1 MMHHLDA
8 LILRNAVKQ
17 LDQALADM
25 KAGGMTGEILAS
37 LSITWVK
44 TDIEAVLNTQPA
56 EERA

>member
-1 MMHHLDA
+1 MHHLDA

-17 LDQALADM
+17 LDKALAEM

-37 LSITWVK
+37 LSISWAK
-44 TDIEAVLNTQPA
+44 TDIEAVLNTQPV